1 MGSKKI
7 GLFFGAGAEMAY
19 GLPSGG
25 EFALDIF
32 RQDISGPKRKFKEIL
47 RTIDSRSQYAS
58 KWLPDNYQT
67 RPISTFGKNQ
77 YEQLVISSLEYKRQ
91 AIIDFLNNFDNF
103 ANKIKDDFC
112 QEGIRINDRFKSVME
127 KDIGTV
133 VFSHDIKL
141 NEALGSIKLF
151 ESIFFSGLL
160 QILEKKAGDP
170 QYADL
175 KKIVKSFIE
184 LLIGAIGED
193 FLYRINDSIFEKRP
207 DSIDI
212 FDDFCGFFKF
222 DYNKITGLDLILD
235 EPMEA
240 VSASASDAKII
251 TLFAKKL
258 LEKIFTIALD
268 YQSLIDSSYRYLF
281 SPKTDW
287 AKFCKISIFLM
298 CVKDYL
304 VAKAEEQ
311 RSKIVE
317 QEGFYQDIKKL
328 SSGATIEAIG
338 TTNYNNF
345 IESVDNSLSVIYLNG
360 SVNDEYDPYKNTI
373 ISRHDENTAALTTPH
388 ITVPFLFTQS
398 GIKPL
403 TSITMSERYVSL
415 YNKFSDCDIIAVIGF
430 GFNADDGHINGLF
443 RELIEKR
450 KKVIIFSYKNNN
462 IDEYKEKLR
471 IDSSCNMQIISID
484 DNRKAN
490 NKLWTKFLLESL

>member
-1 MGSKKI
+1 MTCKKI

-32 RQDISGPKRKFKEIL
+32 RQDISEPKRKFKERL
-47 RTIDSRSQYAS
+47 RSIDSRSPYAS
-58 KWLPDNYQT
+58 RWLPDNYLT

-91 AIIDFLNNFDNF
+91 AIIDFLNDFDTS
-103 ANKIKDDFC
+103 AEKIKDDFF
-112 QEGIRINDRFKSVME
+112 QAGVQIDDHFQSVMGQA
-127 KDIGTV
+127 IGEV

-151 ESIFFSGLL
+151 ESIYFSGLL
-160 QILEKKAGDP
+160 QILEKKARDS

-184 LLIGAIGED
+184 LLIGAVGED
-193 FLYRINDSIFEKRP
+193 FLHKISDSIFEKRP
-207 DSIDI
+207 DGIDI

-222 DYNKITGLDLILD
+222 DYNKITGLDLILE
-235 EPMEA
+235 EPMEE
-240 VSASASDAKII
+240 VSSSASDAKII

-298 CVKDYL
+298 CVQDYL
-304 VAKAEEQ
+304 VTKADEQ
-311 RSKIVE
+311 RSKIME

-328 SSGATIEAIG
+328 SSDTTIEAIG

-345 IESVDNSLSVIYLNG
+345 IESVDSSLSVIYLNG
-360 SVNDEYDPYKNTI
+360 SVNDEYDPYKNAI
-373 ISRHDENTAALTTPH
+373 IPRCDENTTALTTH

-403 TSITMSERYVSL
+403 TSITMSERYVHL

-443 RELIEKR
+443 RELIEKG
-450 KKVIIFSYKNNN
+450 KKVLIFSYKNNN
-462 IDEYKEKLR
+462 SDEYKEKLR
-471 IDSSCNMQIISID
+471 LDSPCNMQVISID
-484 DNRKAN
+484 DNRKVDN
-490 NKLWTKFLLESL
+490 NLWTQFLLESL

>member
-1 MGSKKI
+1 MTCKKI

-32 RQDISGPKRKFKEIL
+32 RQDISEPKRKFKERL
-47 RTIDSRSQYAS
+47 RSIDSRSPYAS
-58 KWLPDNYQT
+58 RWLPDNYQT

-91 AIIDFLNNFDNF
+91 AIIDFLNDFDTS
-103 ANKIKDDFC
+103 AEKIKDDFF
-112 QEGIRINDRFKSVME
+112 QAGVQIDDHFQSVMGQA
-127 KDIGTV
+127 IGEV

-151 ESIFFSGLL
+151 ESIYFSGLL
-160 QILEKKAGDP
+160 QILEKKARDS

-184 LLIGAIGED
+184 LLIGAVGED
-193 FLYRINDSIFEKRP
+193 FLHKINDSIFEKRP
-207 DSIDI
+207 DGIDI

-222 DYNKITGLDLILD
+222 DYNKITGLDLILE
-235 EPMEA
+235 EPMEE
-240 VSASASDAKII
+240 VSSSASDAKII

-304 VAKAEEQ
+304 VTKADEQ
-311 RSKIVE
+311 RSKIME

-328 SSGATIEAIG
+328 SSDTTIEAIG

-345 IESVDNSLSVIYLNG
+345 IESVDSSLSVIYLNG
-360 SVNDEYDPYKNTI
+360 SVNDEYDPYKNAI
-373 ISRHDENTAALTTPH
+373 IQSSPIGTDESNIH

-403 TSITMSERYVSL
+403 TSITMSKRYVDL
-415 YNKFSDCDIIAVIGF
+415 YNSFSSCDIIAVVGF

-443 RELIEKR
+443 RELIENG

-462 IDEYKEKLR
+462 LNEYKEKLR
-471 IDSSCNMQIISID
+471 LDSSRNMQVISIND
-484 DNRKAN
+484 SRKVN
-490 NKLWTKFLLESL
+490 NKLWTQFIIDSL